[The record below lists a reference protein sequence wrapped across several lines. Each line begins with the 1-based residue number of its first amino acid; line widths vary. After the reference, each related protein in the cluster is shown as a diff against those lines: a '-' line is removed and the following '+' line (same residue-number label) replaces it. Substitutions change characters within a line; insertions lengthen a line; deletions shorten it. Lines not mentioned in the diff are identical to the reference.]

1 MLSLLES
8 DSDLKKPESKLS
20 TDPEL
25 SVSWVML
32 SWELIQHE
40 RVQVCSVYC
49 VECALYI
56 GYYYAQRDNGTWEK
70 IYWILRGNNNF
81 NCVNPEIYV
90 QFCLIKRKK
99 IDIFGTFRRAGHNP
113 HPLIHLEGG
122 GGSIYIVYID
132 IFTTT
137 TRTLLEW
144 MRESEARGM
153 REGWTCC
160 WMRWLH
166 PGPVGPMSH
175 PLWDQYVIHFI
186 GSLCWGWKRARD
198 KERARDREIV
208 KDS

>member
-122 GGSIYIVYID
+122 GGSIYIVYIYIYNNNKNTPGMD
-132 IFTTT
+132 EGEWSEGDEG
-137 TRTLLEW
+137 RMNLLLDEVASSRPCRSNESSSVRSICHPFYW
-144 MRESEARGM
+144 LFMLGVKESER
-153 REGWTCC
+153 
-160 WMRWLH
+160 
-166 PGPVGPMSH
+166 
-175 PLWDQYVIHFI
+175 
-186 GSLCWGWKRARD
+186 
-198 KERARDREIV
+198 
-208 KDS
+208 